1 MGKTAFVLN
10 IAEYVA
16 LHSNSTIAL
25 FSLEMSKEQ
34 LVKRML
40 AMNSMVDS
48 QKTVQVTLK
57 MMTGTSLSEVCVR

>member
-48 QKTVQVTLK
+48 Q
-57 MMTGTSLSEVCVR
+57 